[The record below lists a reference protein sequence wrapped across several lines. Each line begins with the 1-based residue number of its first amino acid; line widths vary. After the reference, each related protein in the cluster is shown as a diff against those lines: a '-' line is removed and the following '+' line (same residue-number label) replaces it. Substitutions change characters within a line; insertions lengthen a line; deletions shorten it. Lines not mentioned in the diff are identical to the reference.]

1 MYRQV
6 MFAMMVL
13 SASTTWA
20 QDFNETIRLF
30 QSPRWRLE
38 QEAQDRPMQRSVWD
52 GRGSWIAMRMFLR
65 GGGAAELDLTPEQD
79 AKFTFLRKDDEMGA
93 DWFRNKYETQ
103 DPEFLE
109 AMQVARNTRPKD
121 DPFLENATEEQR
133 QDYIA
138 ASGAITEMWLNDMQR
153 DIEET
158 LSPEQLQKVRAL
170 ELQLLSEV
178 GLPSPAMFEPLG
190 LSDEQKKQMEEIK
203 KEMEPEFDKL
213 LDESMTLRQERFKL
227 MGAFLAEEYKDKKP
241 ASNDE
246 IFQAM
251 VKVEL
256 TDELKQKYRE
266 NMERGR
272 KFTTLLKSRLMN
284 VLTDEQ
290 LDKMQQLLD
299 NTPDF
304 VKQML
309 AQMKAQRE
317 ANEKAGNWTPGPD
330 SWRPGDGAPEEF
342 KRQRQADRKANKAF
356 PTTEN

>member
-1 MYRQV
+1 MYRQAMFV
-6 MFAMMVL
+6 MMIL
-13 SASTTWA
+13 SASATWA

-30 QSPRWRLE
+30 QSPRWQLE
-38 QEAQDRPMQRSVWD
+38 QEAQDRPVQRSVWD
-52 GRGSWIAMRMFLR
+52 GRGSWIAMRVFLR
-65 GGGAAELDLTPEQD
+65 GGGAAELELTPEQD
-79 AKFTFLRKDDEMGA
+79 AKFAFLRKDNELGVE
-93 DWFRNKYETQ
+93 WSQNKFKTQ
-103 DPEFLE
+103 DPEFLAVIQTVE
-109 AMQVARNTRPKD
+109 NARPKN
-121 DPFLENATEEQR
+121 DPFFENITEEQR
-133 QDYIA
+133 QAFIA
-138 ASGAITEMWLNDMQR
+138 AHGAISEMWLNDMQR

-158 LSPEQLQKVRAL
+158 LSPEQMQKVRAL
-170 ELQLLSEV
+170 ELQLLSEI

-190 LSDEQKKQMEEIK
+190 LSDEQKKQMAEIK

-213 LDESMTLRQERFKL
+213 LDESMALRQERFKL
-227 MGAFLAEEYKDKKP
+227 MGAFLAEEYKDKNP

-246 IFQAM
+246 IFKTM

-272 KFTTLLKSRLMN
+272 KFTTLLKNRLMN

-309 AQMKAQRE
+309 VEMKAQRE

-342 KRQRQADRKANKAF
+342 KRQRKADSKARKAF
-356 PTTEN
+356 PTTE